1 VFFLSGQYLYPYETL
16 KKGKEMLRPRRFPN
30 TEFVVRR
37 HAIKRYV
44 VDSLCNGLLIE
55 PAVVAPAFGTDEFG
69 TYRIHEDG
77 QVITD
82 RTFEK
87 LKSERLKHSL
97 K

>member
-1 VFFLSGQYLYPYETL
+1 
-16 KKGKEMLRPRRFPN
+16 
-30 TEFVVRR
+30 
-37 HAIKRYV
+37 
-44 VDSLCNGLLIE
+44 LLIE